1 MHYTVHTELSVMLCN
16 MPPGSRDGVVMWSK
30 RCRSKSSVVPTQN
43 IITAGFHRHGTK
55 PVWLLFVMLCLF
67 QNYFYFFAAAPLDPE
82 FLFTSSYLILYFC
95 HQIFLFSEHAR
106 FIGMTITFLT
116 LRLPRRRTWWRI
128 SIINGAPAVMKIP
141 IYISRLNRESLCSC
155 LAMHH
160 LILGHWEYRCL
171 C

>member
-16 MPPGSRDGVVMWSK
+16 MPLGSRDRVLMWSK

-55 PVWLLFVMLCLF
+55 PHWLLFVMF
-67 QNYFYFFAAAPLDPE
+67 VMFFFAAAPLDPE

-116 LRLPRRRTWWRI
+116 LRLLRRRTWRRI

-141 IYISRLNRESLCSC
+141 IYISWLNRESLCSC
-155 LAMHH
+155 LVMHH
-160 LILGHWEYRCL
+160 LILGHWESGRL